1 MNNKA
6 AFALAILIIGAF
18 AADKYYFEWDLP
30 LLLGKKLAEL
40 TEYLAI
46 WR

>member
-6 AFALAILIIGAF
+6 ALALAVLIVGAF
-18 AADKYYFEWDLP
+18 AADYFYFQINLP
-30 LLLGKKLAEL
+30 IFLGKKLAEL
-40 TEYLAI
+40 TEWLAI